1 MATPAQFARAL
12 AEMRRAHQDGFL
24 GHPDDALERFISSVA
39 KIGRSCGLTLA
50 ETLELGR
57 AVDRDLCGDEVI
69 PAFEAQVIEEIMASV
84 VAELRAAK
92 VRYPDLDMW
101 EIERGLA
108 EILAAYDGRAHLHA

>member
-1 MATPAQFARAL
+1 MAMPTQFEQAL
-12 AEMRRAHQDGFL
+12 AEMRRAHQDGRRD
-24 GHPDDALERFISSVA
+24 HPGDALERFISAVA
-39 KIGRSCGLTLA
+39 AIGRSCGLTVA

-57 AVDRDLCGDEVI
+57 AVDRDLCGDELI
-69 PAFEAQVIEEIMASV
+69 PAFESQIIEEIMASV

-108 EILAAYDGRAHLHA
+108 EILAAYDGRAHLQA

>member
-1 MATPAQFARAL
+1 MTTPAQFTRAL
-12 AEMRRAHQDGFL
+12 AEMRQAHHGGLRD
-24 GHPDDALERFISSVA
+24 HPDEALERFISSVA

-57 AVDRDLCGDEVI
+57 AVDRDLGADELI
-69 PAFEAQVIEEIMASV
+69 PVFEAQVLEEIVASV

-108 EILAAYDGRAHLHA
+108 EIIAAYDGRAHLRA